1 MHKIKG
7 RGNQIKQV
15 AEPISNNADNGWI
28 ISEVKQERKRK
39 DETSHF
45 IINSEGRK
53 TENKEKILKEYQIIK
68 LYYKQDH
75 PKTTRQNKTRDKHKT
90 SKNHG

>member
-15 AEPISNNADNGWI
+15 AEPISNNTDNGWI

-39 DETSHF
+39 DEASHF

-53 TENKEKILKEYQIIK
+53 IENKEKILKEYQIIK
-68 LYYKQDH
+68 LY
-75 PKTTRQNKTRDKHKT
+75 HK
-90 SKNHG
+90 